1 LNKELVVLK
10 DNLLSAELAGDRL
23 NLLNMLHIICNDNE
37 QLTNDMIREYMLSK
51 LDDFIKDVKNTC
63 NKYYKIKKRYTDYK
77 YENIA
82 QIIFGNKDFSDSK
95 EEADEHIKYCLI
107 GIIRVLIEVK
117 EEVARFVS
125 VVSLNKDVFLG
136 RLWFLYY
143 LVFHIQEYLDSVEA
157 YKKQDASVKTHF
169 FRKRVLARETLYLA
183 MRLPRNDI
191 KYNDI
196 SQAPVA
202 AFLMRQAI
210 ELRILE
216 LLQIVVVWNN
226 KTNRPVKMTADV
238 FFPLLKEKCIQ
249 PAINITLI
257 SKIHTWA
264 NPYVHMGGI
273 QYLWE
278 IEIARKAIENF
289 ICKDVLIPNAYMKQ
303 IPLLALNFINDDI
316 RADCEVIMSHAF
328 KK

>member
-1 LNKELVVLK
+1 MKNEF
-10 DNLLSAELAGDRL
+10 LSAELAGDRL
-23 NLLNMLHIICNDNE
+23 NLLDMLHIIRNYNE
-37 QLTNDMIREYMLSK
+37 QLTDDMIREYLLPK
-51 LDDFIKDVKNTC
+51 FDCFIKDVKNTC
-63 NKYYKIKKRYTDYK
+63 NKYYKVKKRFTDYE

-82 QIIFGNKDFSDSK
+82 QILFSNKDFSDSK
-95 EEADEHIKYCLI
+95 EVADEHIKYCLI
-107 GIIRVLIEVK
+107 GIIRIIIEIK
-117 EEVARFVS
+117 EEFARFVS
-125 VVSLNKDVFLG
+125 AETFNRDVFLG
-136 RLWFLYY
+136 RVWFLYY

-169 FRKRVLARETLYLA
+169 FRKRVLARETFYLA

-202 AFLMRQAI
+202 AFLIRQAI

-249 PAINITLI
+249 PEINITLI

-278 IEIARKAIENF
+278 IEIARKAIEKF
-289 ICKDVLIPNAYMKQ
+289 IYKDVLIPDDYMKQ
-303 IPLLALNFINDDI
+303 IPLLALNLIDDDI

>member
-1 LNKELVVLK
+1 MK
-10 DNLLSAELAGDRL
+10 DGFFSTELAGDKL
-23 NLLNMLHIICNDNE
+23 NLLNMLYIFCNDNE
-37 QLTNDMIREYMLSK
+37 QLTDVMIRNCLLPK
-51 LDDFIKDVKNTC
+51 FDDFIKDIKNVC
-63 NKYYKIKKRYTDYK
+63 NKYYKLKRKHTDYE

-82 QIIFGNKDFSDSK
+82 HIIFGNKVFSDSK

-107 GIIRVLIEVK
+107 GIIRILIEVK

-125 VVSLNKDVFLG
+125 VVTLNKDVFLG

-157 YKKQDASVKTHF
+157 YKKQDASARTHF
-169 FRKRVLARETLYLA
+169 FRSRVLAWETLYLA

-196 SQAPVA
+196 AQAPVA
-202 AFLMRQAI
+202 AFLIRQAI
-210 ELRILE
+210 ELRVLE
-216 LLQIVVVWNN
+216 LLQINVVWNN

-238 FFPLLKEKCIQ
+238 FFPLLKENCIQ

-278 IEIARKAIENF
+278 IEIARKAIEDF
-289 ICKDVLIPNAYMKQ
+289 IYKDVSIPDNYMKQ
-303 IPLLALNFINDDI
+303 IPVLALNLVNDDI
-316 RADCEVIMSHAF
+316 RAVCEVIMSSTF
-328 KK
+328 KKKFGS